1 MEKNRKNSAYKKV
14 ITIFFL
20 SILTIS
26 CDDYLDV
33 NEDTDNPTVAPN
45 GQLLSNIQVVAAT
58 IGDFRLWSGNIL
70 QVYTH
75 QLTAREDEDQYNTK
89 PEDLRPQNDWDNIY
103 TLLTDVE
110 SLESQS
116 LASGEGFYLGISKL
130 YKAYLMSTAV
140 DLWGEVPFSE
150 ATQLETGLVSPS
162 FDKQED
168 IYMEVL
174 NIIDEAKNDISS
186 DSTTTIDGADL
197 IYGGDKDKW
206 LRFANS
212 FQLKLYNQI
221 RLSELFDT
229 PEVQTGFTRL
239 LAEDNFYTDNGDDF
253 EFKHTGAISPR
264 DERNNLWR
272 DSYNAGQFT
281 TYASPWFYEI
291 LIGVNPD
298 IHNDNPD
305 PRLPYYFLSQLKDS
319 EFPRQQ
325 GDAAAMNPN
334 ADYWDKSTGF
344 LTIRFG
350 SISPARD
357 SAIDGDATYP
367 GIFPCGGLYDDN
379 TGLSAK
385 TNGQG
390 NGTAIAPRRMFTYD
404 EFLYV
409 PAELMQVGLMTG
421 DPAMQLQKAITA
433 SFAKV
438 DKVVSESQ
446 TSQSVPVLSG
456 STGATDFITK
466 IMEEFSSGDNE
477 KKLEVIMTQKWVATF
492 ADPIDQYNDL
502 RRTGYPRIA
511 DPLSTTGEYQLDNG
525 DAFPLDDAD
534 TTLNGAF
541 QLSLFWPQ
549 TELNSN
555 TNSPPMQKI
564 ATEYEIFWDN

>member
-1 MEKNRKNSAYKKV
+1 M
-14 ITIFFL
+14 

-33 NEDTDNPTVAPN
+33 NEDIDNPTIAPN
-45 GQLLSNIQVVAAT
+45 GQLLSNIQVTTAT

-75 QLTAREDEDQYNTK
+75 QLTAREDEDQYNVK
-89 PEDLRPQNDWDNIY
+89 PDDLRPRNDWDNIY
-103 TLLTDVE
+103 TLLTDIE
-110 SLESQS
+110 SLASQS
-116 LASGEGFYLGISKL
+116 IASGEGFYLGISKL

-140 DLWGEVPFSE
+140 DLWGDVPFSE
-150 ATQLETGLVSPS
+150 ATQLEAGIISPS
-162 FDKQED
+162 FDKQQD

-174 NIIDEAKNDISS
+174 KIIDEAKTDITS
-186 DSTTTIDGADL
+186 DENTSIDDADL
-197 IYGGDKDKW
+197 IYGGDKNKW

-221 RLSELFDT
+221 RLSELFNT
-229 PEVQTGFTRL
+229 PEVQDGFRSL

-291 LIGVNPD
+291 LIGTNPT
-298 IHNDNPD
+298 IHTSNPD
-305 PRLPYYFLSQLKDS
+305 PRLPYYFLSQLKDG
-319 EFPRQQ
+319 EFPRDQ
-325 GDAAAMNPN
+325 GDEDTMNPN
-334 ADYWDKSTGF
+334 ADYWDKATGF
-344 LTIRFG
+344 ISIRFG
-350 SISPARD
+350 SVGPARD
-357 SAIDGDATYP
+357 AAIDGDATYP

-409 PAELMQVGLMTG
+409 QAELMQVGLMIG
-421 DPAMQLQKAITA
+421 DPGTQLEKAIMA
-433 SFAKV
+433 SMSKV

-446 TSQSVPVLSG
+446 TSQNVPVLSG
-456 STGATDFITK
+456 STGVTDFITK
-466 IMEEFSSGDNE
+466 IMEEFNSGDNE

-502 RRTGYPRIA
+502 RRTGYPVIA
-511 DPLSTTGEYQLDNG
+511 NPLSSTQEYQLDNG
-525 DAFPLDDAD
+525 DGFPLRDSD
-534 TTLNGAF
+534 TTLNGSF
-541 QLSLFWPQ
+541 QLSFFWPQ
-549 TELNSN
+549 SELNSN
-555 TNSPPMQKI
+555 RNSPTVQKN
-564 ATEYEIFWDN
+564 ATEYKIFWDN